1 MNSPLSPSFIASRRQ
16 RPLLVPQAGSL
27 GAIGVIRSLGLAG
40 YPVHACASSS
50 KALGLKSRYAHRAFV
65 HPPEHDPEY
74 LEWLRSYVHAEG
86 IQGIIPSEGFYMA
99 IRSEYATWS
108 RFFPDAVSAD
118 IAYRCLS
125 KCSIAQFFAAS
136 PDDQLRKF
144 LPLSIVVTR
153 AKSLSSGELANLPY
167 PGVIKT
173 DAYWDTRPEREGKVY
188 VARSAKALEALIDA
202 SLKTHEM
209 CLIQEMVPG
218 CKATATVVVHKGRV
232 LVDNMKYAAHE
243 NPHTGGITALR
254 TIWWHAAIMA
264 DALHRLAAL
273 GWEGPAMVEY
283 KWDAASGRWWFIE
296 LNSRYWAT
304 LNVDLL
310 ASRDYP
316 RHQLDAHF
324 GEVRTNLG
332 PIPEADRFWCRH
344 TFPDDAGYLMSLL
357 RDRSIPLARKV
368 AALGEAVMLTVD
380 PSVKTDLWFPGD
392 RTLYWHAMR
401 SFITKLGSS

>member
-1 MNSPLSPSFIASRRQ
+1 
-16 RPLLVPQAGSL
+16 
-27 GAIGVIRSLGLAG
+27 
-40 YPVHACASSS
+40 
-50 KALGLKSRYAHRAFV
+50 
-65 HPPEHDPEY
+65 
-74 LEWLRSYVHAEG
+74 
-86 IQGIIPSEGFYMA
+86 
-99 IRSEYATWS
+99 
-108 RFFPDAVSAD
+108 
-118 IAYRCLS
+118 
-125 KCSIAQFFAAS
+125 
-136 PDDQLRKF
+136 
-144 LPLSIVVTR
+144 
-153 AKSLSSGELANLPY
+153 
-167 PGVIKT
+167 
-173 DAYWDTRPEREGKVY
+173 
-188 VARSAKALEALIDA
+188 
-202 SLKTHEM
+202 
-209 CLIQEMVPG
+209 
-218 CKATATVVVHKGRV
+218 
-232 LVDNMKYAAHE
+232 
-243 NPHTGGITALR
+243 
-254 TIWWHAAIMA
+254 
-264 DALHRLAAL
+264 
-273 GWEGPAMVEY
+273 MVEY